1 MRTDLSLK
9 QTVNQWLSI
18 ALISLICFWVVLFYL
33 VNKARDVGS
42 ALTFDFTEIVSN

>member
-18 ALISLICFWVVLFYL
+18 ALISLICFWVVLFYF
-33 VNKARDVGS
+33 VNKTRDIAS
-42 ALTFDFTEIVSN
+42 AITFDVTEIVSN